1 MNRLPALALSGVA
14 LMILAGCGGGG
25 NDGVAVGLPAD
36 TGRGSVVTQPP
47 ERVQRLT
54 TDQFTSL
61 LQVTAQGRSL
71 QTIAGT
77 PKCGVDL
84 RYLEYRTIGGQ
95 GEATNATAAIMV
107 PAGTDAAC
115 NGPRPVVLYAHGTTA
130 AGWLVSVQRAML

>member
-1 MNRLPALALSGVA
+1 M
-14 LMILAGCGGGG
+14 
-25 NDGVAVGLPAD
+25 
-36 TGRGSVVTQPP
+36 RGSRP
-47 ERVQRLT
+47 
-54 TDQFTSL
+54 TSSRPL
-61 LQVTAQGRSL
+61 LQANGPGPRRCRL
-71 QTIAGT
+71 AGT

-130 AGWLVSVQRAML
+130 ARNYNLAQLDRHQPAGGGRRR